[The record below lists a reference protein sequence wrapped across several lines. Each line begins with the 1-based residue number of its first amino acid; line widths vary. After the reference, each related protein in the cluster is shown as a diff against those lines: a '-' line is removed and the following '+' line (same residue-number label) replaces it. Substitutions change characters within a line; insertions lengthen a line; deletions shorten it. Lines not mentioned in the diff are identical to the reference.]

1 MYTFILH
8 KSINMKR
15 QIAFAFT
22 FFIMITTTNAQQKVI
37 PLYNGPAPG
46 SESWNWDEAENKNNV
61 WQTDIVYNVSK
72 PSLTVFAPDAMAS
85 TGSAVIICPGGGFFA
100 LSINSEG
107 NDVAKWLVKKG
118 VTCFVLRYRL
128 VHATTKD
135 PITELGGKWGTKE
148 FEEQVRVVQQM
159 ATADGR
165 AAISYVREHA
175 AEYGIDPKKIG
186 IIGFSAGGYVAASTA
201 FNYTPANRPDFIAPV
216 YPFYPPEIVGNI
228 PADAPPIFLVAASDD
243 GLQLAPHSANLY
255 NAWLAAKHPAE
266 IHMYSTGNHG
276 FGMRVQHLPSD
287 TWIDRFG
294 DWLRV
299 NGYLKLKNPPEWMKN
314 LKDWELD
321 EMRRKDEE
329 RFHSDWQNLARYRD
343 ANAKLPAS
351 TSAKPRVVFM
361 GNSITDSWIN
371 YDSAFFADNNYID
384 RGISGQTTPQM
395 LIRFRPD
402 VIDLKPAA
410 VVILAGI
417 NDIAGNTGPMTLQ
430 ETFGNIVSMVELA
443 KASNIRPVIASVLPA
458 YDFPWRPGMQPA
470 EKVVQLNA
478 MLKEYA
484 TKNKV
489 VYLDYFTAMK
499 DARNGLKAELTY
511 DGVHPNLAGY
521 KVMAPLAQQAIA
533 AALKQK

>member
-1 MYTFILH
+1 MSSRIAFTALFILV
-8 KSINMKR
+8 M
-15 QIAFAFT
+15 
-22 FFIMITTTNAQQKVI
+22 TTLAQAQQKVI

-46 SESWNWDEAENKNNV
+46 SESWTWDEALNTSNA
-61 WQTDIVYNVSK
+61 WQTDVVYNVSK
-72 PSLTVFAPDAMAS
+72 PTLTVFAPEPNAS

-107 NDVAKWLVKKG
+107 NDVARWLVKKG

-128 VHATTKD
+128 VHANTTD
-135 PITELGGKWGTKE
+135 PVAEMSDKWGTTS
-148 FEEQVRVVQQM
+148 FNEQVQIVQQM

-165 AAISYVREHA
+165 AAIAYVRSHA

-186 IIGFSAGGYVAASTA
+186 IIGFSAGGYVATSTA
-201 FNYTPANRPDFIAPV
+201 FDFSTENRPDFIAPV
-216 YPFYPPEIVGNI
+216 YPYYPPEIVGKI
-228 PADAPPIFLVAASDD
+228 AADAPPIFLVAASDD
-243 GLQLAPHSANLY
+243 GLQLAPHSAYLY
-255 NAWLAAKHPAE
+255 NKWLEAKLPAE
-266 IHMYSTGNHG
+266 IHMYATGNHG

-294 DWLRV
+294 DWLRT
-299 NGYLKLKNPPEWMKN
+299 NGYLRLKNPPEWMKN
-314 LKDWELD
+314 FKDWELD
-321 EMRRKDEE
+321 EMRKKDEE
-329 RFHSDWQNLARYRD
+329 RFHTDWQNLGRYRE
-343 ANAKLPAS
+343 ANAKVLQS
-351 TSAKPRVVFM
+351 SSSKPRVVFM

-395 LIRFRPD
+395 LVRFRPD

-430 ETFGNIVSMVELA
+430 ETFGNIISMVELA
-443 KASNIRPVIASVLPA
+443 KASNIKPVIASVLPA

-484 TKNKV
+484 TKHKV
-489 VYLDYFTAMK
+489 VYLDYFSAMK
-499 DARNGLKAELTY
+499 DDRNGLQAALTY

-521 KVMAPLAQQAIA
+521 KVMAPLAQKAIA
-533 AALKQK
+533 EALKQK